1 MWSLWGLFFLAQL
14 LFGKLKY
21 TSREELFKWALTPV
35 FSLALSIDV
44 QTCPSEPLYYVQMA
58 VLLLQMV

>member
-1 MWSLWGLFFLAQL
+1 MLRLWGLFLLAQL

-21 TSREELFKWALTPV
+21 TSREELFKWAQAPV

-58 VLLLQMV
+58 VLLLQVV